1 MSSSESFRR
10 PTWIDLQSEV
20 PPSPREDF
28 VEQSEF
34 PRIEIAEE
42 REPSPDEA
50 YRNGLAEGEQR
61 GRDAA
66 LKELDPVIQELRS
79 LATSMSSVR
88 QERLDAAESELIQ
101 VATDVAR
108 RILHG
113 ELQQADDVILRMARA
128 CVEQAKE
135 EDSLVLHVA
144 PSDLELMRT
153 HVPELELDLA
163 DGSVGVQTDPCIT
176 PGSVVLQT
184 SQRCYDGRPE
194 RILRHTLQ
202 QLEAEENI

>member
-10 PTWIDLQSEV
+10 PTWTNLQDQV
-20 PPSPREDF
+20 PQAAREDF
-28 VEQSEF
+28 VEESEF
-34 PRIEIAEE
+34 ARVQVGESP
-42 REPSPDEA
+42 EPSPDEA
-50 YRNGLAEGEQR
+50 YRNGLAEGEKR

-66 LKELDPVIQELRS
+66 LKELEPVIQELRS
-79 LATSMSSVR
+79 LAASISSVR
-88 QERLDAAESELIQ
+88 QKRLDAAESELIQ

-144 PSDLELMRT
+144 PSDLELVRT

-163 DGSVGVQTDPCIT
+163 DGSIGVQADPCVT

-194 RILRHTLQ
+194 RILSHSLQ
-202 QLEAEENI
+202 QLEAEENS